1 MNESDTGSNTSA
13 ADMHNL
19 VIANQR
25 MAGALKAKGYHYQF
39 VYAVGA
45 GRFYAAGQGH
55 DDANV
60 IAQTLPRAL
69 EWLWQDYR
77 PAR

>member
-1 MNESDTGSNTSA
+1 
-13 ADMHNL
+13 
-19 VIANQR
+19 

-39 VYAVGA
+39 VYALGA

-69 EWLWQDYR
+69 EWLWRDYP